1 MRCHSFSSQV
11 EVKKIFYPDART
23 SRLAYRAPPW
33 SRGVSCA
40 WSCARG
46 GGTYK
51 RHDET
56 NLDGLESDFKD
67 SISYNNHVH
76 TIIDTRIS
84 SRPLIRRLATA
95 DWAAPTLLIAYGVF
109 LSSHA
114 PVVFL
119 FELVFKRQT

>member
-1 MRCHSFSSQV
+1 MHVHQGWHIELRPGLVACPAQ
-11 EVKKIFYPDART
+11 
-23 SRLAYRAPPW
+23 
-33 SRGVSCA
+33 A

-67 SISYNNHVH
+67 SISYNDHVH

-84 SRPLIRRLATA
+84 SRPLIRRLAIA

-109 LSSHA
+109 LSGHA

-119 FELVFKRQT
+119 FELVFKRQTEILFILWRYLINTREI